1 MRVGGRSAM
10 MGDQVTASIL
20 GFRWDYINGLMLSV
34 IYGGRVDNDFDLRTL
49 QSYLDQYLSPATL
62 GQHKAMLCPDVVI
75 PLSNNIQVIPGF
87 F

>member
-1 MRVGGRSAM
+1 M